1 MDNVGQDLDG
11 GLEFEV
17 VVRVNDF
24 IVNKF
29 EALGLAVG
37 DVVVEAMQDGFWKR
51 ICDQT
56 KCECAAACNLACVL

>member
-29 EALGLAVG
+29 EALRWAVG
-37 DVVVEAMQDGFWKR
+37 GVVVEAMQDGFWKR
-51 ICDQT
+51 SCDQT
-56 KCECAAACNLACVL
+56 KLECAAACNVACVL